1 MQLHYIRRLDAC
13 RKALI
18 RLKFTPQSQ
27 ARGLVLGDDLLGRD
41 LETQYARRAQITS
54 GPSSGETAGLNTF
67 EHVKGTR
74 S

>member
-13 RKALI
+13 RQALI
-18 RLKFTPQSQ
+18 RLKFSSQSQ

-54 GPSSGETAGLNTF
+54 GPGSGKTARLNAF
-67 EHVKGTR
+67 
-74 S
+74 